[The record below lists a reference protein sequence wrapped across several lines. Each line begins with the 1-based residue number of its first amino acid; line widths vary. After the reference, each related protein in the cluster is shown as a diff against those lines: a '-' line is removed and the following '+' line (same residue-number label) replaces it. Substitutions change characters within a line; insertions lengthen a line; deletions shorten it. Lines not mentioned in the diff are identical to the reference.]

1 MRVSAPARQRG
12 LTTFVAMIFLLLL
25 LLFAISAV
33 QILGVNLR
41 ITSNMQSQ
49 KAVEAAAQQGLERMI
64 SDLAKFITPPIGPT
78 TLNIQNGAD
87 EKFVVTVR
95 GPKCIAETPAAGYSL
110 TYALAPLRTQWELQA
125 NTKDST
131 LGGAAEVHQGVS
143 ILMPGGSCK

>member
-64 SDLAKFITPPIGPT
+64 SDLAKFITPPTVAT
-78 TLNIQNGAD
+78 TYGSN
-87 EKFVVTVR
+87 
-95 GPKCIAETPAAGYSL
+95 
-110 TYALAPLRTQWELQA
+110 
-125 NTKDST
+125 
-131 LGGAAEVHQGVS
+131 QG
-143 ILMPGGSCK
+143 CAR